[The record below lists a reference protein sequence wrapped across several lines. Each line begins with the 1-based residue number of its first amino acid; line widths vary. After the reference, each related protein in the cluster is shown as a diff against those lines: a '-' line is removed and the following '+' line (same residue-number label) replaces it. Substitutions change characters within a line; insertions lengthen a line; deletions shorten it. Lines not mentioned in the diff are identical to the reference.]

1 MGFLEQQEGLSL
13 NLCTIIH
20 TLACLDSCSIHLY
33 VLAVIKKNM
42 CWSGSL
48 CVPKR
53 MDKQHTLLGKREGTL
68 ITTCRTS
75 SDKAEFK
82 GLQGSNL
89 RLQVPFELPM
99 SLPLSLGHRGS
110 KSRCVKL
117 TDALTTLP
125 VCKFLD
131 PLPAALTQTA
141 FDVHSTWM
149 LTRSPWLQTQSCPPL
164 PSHTLKHR
172 RHAPAVSLNAP
183 GMAYNNITDSD
194 TAWRWTCCLYFL

>member
-1 MGFLEQQEGLSL
+1 
-13 NLCTIIH
+13 
-20 TLACLDSCSIHLY
+20 
-33 VLAVIKKNM
+33 M
-42 CWSGSL
+42 CWSGSR

-110 KSRCVKL
+110 RSRCVKL

-149 LTRSPWLQTQSCPPL
+149 LTRSPWLQTCPAHL
-164 PSHTLKHR
+164 CHR
-172 RHAPAVSLNAP
+172 TRCRHAPAVSRHAP
-183 GMAYNNITDSD
+183 GMAFNNITDSD
-194 TAWRWTCCLYFL
+194 TARRWTC